1 VEKCLINEESVR
13 FDSCF
18 VKGGFTNWRKATEKF
33 KEHEKS
39 HLHSHAIQ
47 KISALKNTP
56 INALLSDAARQAQN
70 TARHVLQLMF
80 RSVRFLGKK
89 GVAFRG
95 DSNHDGILY
104 ELMLE
109 RTYNLPKERE
119 WILRRD
125 NWLSDTIQNEVIQ
138 QYACSIQSE
147 IVSRAANCPYYGLT
161 ADGTTDASTMEQFSL
176 TLQYV
181 DDNME
186 THSDFLGFYNAPDSS
201 GETLFKCIRDV
212 FLRLNIPIERLQGY
226 CFDGASN
233 MPGRFSGVQARLK
246 ELCPESLFVH
256 CANHSLDLVLQEAAR
271 EVSLIADTMTFV
283 QGIAVV
289 IRESSKR
296 KELYESMFGCDAVVT
311 ILAVCPTRWCIRT
324 TAIKRVCNAY
334 IHIIETLE
342 QLKDY
347 KTVRGETRAKIRG
360 PLKAKTYSGFLCH
373 EALFEPCEAVARS
386 LQHSKASALGALECT
401 EFLGKRMEALRDD
414 KVVENML
421 HKVSTTAGLKMP
433 DERMKKTPVRYRH
446 TAEPEAAAQHSWRCE
461 FFEAVDLV
469 T

>member
-1 VEKCLINEESVR
+1 MEKCLINEESVR

-56 INALLSDAARQAQN
+56 INTLLSDAARQAQN

-89 GVAFRG
+89 GLAFRG
-95 DSNHDGILY
+95 HSNHDGILY

-138 QYACSIQSE
+138 QYAGSIQSE

-176 TLQYV
+176 TLQYG

-233 MPGRFSGVQARLK
+233 MSGRFSGVQARLK

-256 CANHSLDLVLQEAAR
+256 CANHSLDLVFQEAA
-271 EVSLIADTMTFV
+271 
-283 QGIAVV
+283 
-289 IRESSKR
+289 
-296 KELYESMFGCDAVVT
+296 
-311 ILAVCPTRWCIRT
+311 
-324 TAIKRVCNAY
+324 
-334 IHIIETLE
+334 
-342 QLKDY
+342 
-347 KTVRGETRAKIRG
+347 
-360 PLKAKTYSGFLCH
+360 
-373 EALFEPCEAVARS
+373 
-386 LQHSKASALGALECT
+386 
-401 EFLGKRMEALRDD
+401 
-414 KVVENML
+414 
-421 HKVSTTAGLKMP
+421 
-433 DERMKKTPVRYRH
+433 
-446 TAEPEAAAQHSWRCE
+446 
-461 FFEAVDLV
+461 
-469 T
+469 